1 MARVKDARAGSGRRR
16 AHMSD
21 MPRITA
27 AVERVFD
34 ERLQALRQRHLVELV
49 AKDRF
54 YELQLEAK
62 DREIRGWI
70 DIVEQA
76 GNVTQNTTNK
86 YHVEQYINVFCKESI
101 ENISPH
107 AIQELIDNPDNTVYQ
122 FVRLK
127 HREGILT
134 DPERAVRH
142 FMKQKNRRK
151 RDRKHHA
158 GAGGGPARGGR
169 EPAGDAPSDD
179 AA

>member
-1 MARVKDARAGSGRRR
+1 
-16 AHMSD
+16 MSD

-134 DPERAVRH
+134 DPERAVRRDRSGAQIDAAARRLMSRAAANFCSH
-142 FMKQKNRRK
+142 KCTREGGSSPPDGRK
-151 RDRKHHA
+151 R
-158 GAGGGPARGGR
+158 
-169 EPAGDAPSDD
+169 E
-179 AA
+179 